1 VWAMRDLLAVKHSP
15 ACISVVD
22 KGSGQLLWRPAWSCS
37 VSFGF
42 HPCGHHPLGP
52 CGPREW
58 KCVLSMQ
65 SPQPLLCIPLSCA
78 FQLDMPAA
86 PFRGSPAGCQGR
98 FHTERHVGKG
108 TSLQLLRR
116 RRLQNHH

>member
-1 VWAMRDLLAVKHSP
+1 VAPDFRDLIVVGPASVWAMRDLLAVKHSP

-58 KCVLSMQ
+58 KWKSMAIQ
-65 SPQPLLCIPLSCA
+65 T
-78 FQLDMPAA
+78 
-86 PFRGSPAGCQGR
+86 R
-98 FHTERHVGKG
+98 K
-108 TSLQLLRR
+108 
-116 RRLQNHH
+116 